1 MKYLLNL
8 TKTTLTVGKYT
19 EIPAGKY
26 APLTAAEAEST
37 EVIYAVRASWAS
49 LHDSPPK
56 EIDVEKGHITFEVPA
71 TMGTLEVPTPEPVKE
86 EAPVAEVEEVV
97 EAPAVEAETEAEAP
111 VGVTE
116 EVEAPKTTRKPRA
129 K

>member
-8 TKTTLTVGKYT
+8 TKTTLTVGKYK

-26 APLTAAEAEST
+26 APLTAQEAEST
-37 EVIYAVRASWAS
+37 EVIYAVRATWAS

-56 EIDVEKGHITFEVPA
+56 EIDVEKSAITFEVPA
-71 TMGTLEVPTPEPVKE
+71 TMGTLEVPTPEPVTE
-86 EAPVAEVEEVV
+86 EAPVAEVAEV
-97 EAPAVEAETEAEAP
+97 EAPAAEAEAP
-111 VGVTE
+111 VEVTE
-116 EVEAPKTTRKPRA
+116 EVEAPKPARKPRA